1 MLPLFNKPH
10 DGPHLQVE
18 LGKADALAYMMDLSK
33 RGDDKF
39 DIVICDPPK
48 LAPTRGALAKAK
60 NKYVKINTAALK
72 LVKPGGLLLTF
83 SCSAAV
89 TQSGSLKDFV
99 SEAAIH
105 AGKDVNYLSSM
116 HAAKDHVVHS
126 TYKEGEYLSGL
137 ICCVR

>member
-1 MLPLFNKPH
+1 MIQ
-10 DGPHLQVE
+10 QVE
-18 LGKADALAYMMDLSK
+18 LVKADALNYMIELGKSNDN
-33 RGDDKF
+33 KF

-48 LAPTRGALAKAK
+48 LAPTRSSLSKAK

-72 LVKPGGLLLTF
+72 LVRPGGMLFTF

-89 TQSGSLKDFV
+89 TQSNSLRDFV

-105 AGKDVNYLSSM
+105 AGKDITYLSTM

-137 ICCVR
+137 ICSVR

>member
-1 MLPLFNKPH
+1 M
-10 DGPHLQVE
+10 G
-18 LGKADALAYMMDLSK
+18 LSENSN
-33 RGDDKF
+33 DKF

-48 LAPTRGALAKAK
+48 LAPTRGSLTKAK

-72 LVKPGGLLLTF
+72 LVKPGGLLFTF

-89 TQSGSLKDFV
+89 TQSNSLKDFV
-99 SEAAIH
+99 GEAAIH
-105 AGKDVNYLSSM
+105 AGRDVSYVSSM

>member
-1 MLPLFNKPH
+1 M
-10 DGPHLQVE
+10 V
-18 LGKADALAYMMDLSK
+18 KADALTYMIGLSK
-33 RGDDKF
+33 SSDNKF

-60 NKYVKINTAALK
+60 NKYIKINAAALR

-89 TQSGSLKDFV
+89 TQSGGLKDFV

-105 AGKDVNYLSSM
+105 AGRDVSYLSSM